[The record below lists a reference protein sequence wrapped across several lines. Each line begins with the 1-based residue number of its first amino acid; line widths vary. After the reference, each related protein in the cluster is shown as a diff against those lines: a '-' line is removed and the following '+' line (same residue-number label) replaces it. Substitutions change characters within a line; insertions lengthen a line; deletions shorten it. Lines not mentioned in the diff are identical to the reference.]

1 MIPLPGFAEYNT
13 QSHDFSIKTND
24 RNDLGTYKFGQK
36 ISYKQ
41 NVDYSVTCTTDLVV
55 DYIAD
60 FTGDFIKDVI
70 MNCVQ
75 P

>member
-1 MIPLPGFAEYNT
+1 MIFLPGFAEYNK
-13 QSHDFSIKTND
+13 QSNDFSIKTND
-24 RNDLGTYKFGQK
+24 VNDLGTYKFGQK

-55 DYIAD
+55 SYYAD
-60 FTGDFIKDVI
+60 FTGDFIKDVA
-70 MNCVQ
+70 MNCAS